1 MENSIEA
8 PPQTATVNSLIDE
21 AKVSWAQVQVIILCS
36 LVMFLDGLDT
46 QTISYVAPVISKEM
60 SIPTALLGP
69 IFSAALAGLMVG
81 YLLLAPLSEK
91 WGHRPV
97 LLTATAGFGLLT
109 IGTAFATNITE
120 IAVLRFFTGIALGAA
135 VPSTIAMTTEYTP
148 RRLRASFVLLIYCG
162 FSLGFV
168 AAGALA
174 AALIPSFGWRSLLW
188 VCGLAPLLVSAAGFL
203 LLPESLDFLV
213 RTGKPD
219 QTAKSILAK
228 MRIGADRI
236 PTVLTVEEKQPGSSI
251 ASLFKDGHALGTIG
265 LWLVFILNL
274 GLFYAL
280 QSWLPTI
287 LTRGGFSLPVVA
299 TTTSLTTIGGIVVAL
314 VMGPAMDRIGPY
326 VSLAALYF
334 LGVISVALLGNA
346 IGGSIWA
353 LYVISFLAG
362 VSVSGGQKSVIAL
375 SAVFYPA
382 PIRSTGV
389 GWALGIGRLGGIGGP
404 ILLGWLVNSGQTN
417 AHMFYLCATLM
428 LLCGLLIAAL
438 GKSYG
443 VHK

>member
-1 MENSIEA
+1 
-8 PPQTATVNSLIDE
+8 
-21 AKVSWAQVQVIILCS
+21 
-36 LVMFLDGLDT
+36 MFLDGLDT

-60 SIPTALLGP
+60 SIPTTLLGP
-69 IFSAALAGLMVG
+69 VFSAALAGLMVG
-81 YLLLAPLSEK
+81 YLLLAPLSERL
-91 WGHRPV
+91 GHRPV
-97 LLTATAGFGLLT
+97 LLSSTAAFGLLT
-109 IGTAFATNITE
+109 IGTAFATNVTE
-120 IAVLRFFTGIALGAA
+120 IAALRFFTGIALGAA

-148 RRLRASFVLLIYCG
+148 RRYRASFVLLIYCG

-188 VCGLAPLLVSAAGFL
+188 VSGTAPLVVAAAGYF

-213 RTGKPD
+213 RTGKPAD
-219 QTAKSILAK
+219 LAKGILA
-228 MRIGADRI
+228 RLRI
-236 PTVLTVEEKQPGSSI
+236 PEAQIPQELTVEEKQSGSSI
-251 ASLFKDGHALGTIG
+251 GSLFKDRLAFGTVG

-287 LTRGGFSLPVVA
+287 LTRSGFSLPVVA
-299 TTTSLTTIGGIVVAL
+299 TTTSLTTVGGIVVAL
-314 VMGPAMDRIGPY
+314 IMGPAMDRIGAY

-334 LGVISVALLGNA
+334 IGVISVALMGVA
-346 IGGSIWA
+346 IGGSVLA
-353 LYVISFLAG
+353 LYVIAFLAG

-404 ILLGWLVNSGQTN
+404 ILLGWLVNSGQSN
-417 AHMFYLCATLM
+417 SNIFYFCALLM
-428 LLCGLLIAAL
+428 LLCGLLILSL
-438 GKSYG
+438 GRSYK
-443 VHK
+443 VQK